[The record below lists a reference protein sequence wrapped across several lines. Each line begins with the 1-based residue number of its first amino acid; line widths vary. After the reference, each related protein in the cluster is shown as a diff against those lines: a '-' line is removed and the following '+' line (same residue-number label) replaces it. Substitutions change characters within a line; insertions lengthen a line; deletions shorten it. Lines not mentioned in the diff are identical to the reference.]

1 MAKESV
7 RIKKKTNSKLK
18 SFIWSFLLFIFLF
31 AIIGGFF
38 FYKHVTDGLPSL
50 EQLENPKQSLASVVY
65 SSDGVELGRFF
76 RESRTE
82 TRIDSIPKHLIQALI
97 ATEDK
102 KFREHWGVDLD
113 RIIKGIVKTI
123 ILGKRQGG
131 STITQ
136 QLAKIIYGFKSKNEN
151 FFETITRKVRE
162 VITAVQIESTY
173 TKNEILEMYLNS
185 AYFGRGAYGISM
197 ASRIFFNKKVQE
209 LTIPESAVL
218 IAILK
223 SSVIYDPERRYN
235 NSLERR
241 NVVMHEMWEDGDITE
256 EQYRKYSEMP
266 IEVFIEESRAKFRSS
281 FAPHFVE
288 YIRQQMEEMSEKY
301 GYDLYEDGLTIYTS
315 LDTRMQKIANQVVKV
330 QVDEI
335 QKQFDKLWD
344 WRKNR
349 ETLDELLEKAIK
361 RTHSYRIAQSPEEK
375 SEIYNSLKRNVAFVD
390 SVQKNAQ
397 TIEVGFVVLDSKTG
411 DIRAMVGGR
420 DIEKGRGLN
429 HVTQIRRQPGSSFKP
444 IIYTVALDNGLYP
457 SYPILNQPFDF
468 NGWTP
473 TNFVEDEI
481 GGFLTLR
488 EGIKNS
494 VNLVAARL
502 IIEGHVPLYKVE
514 LYAKKM
520 GIKYKLN
527 LYPAISLGASEVVPL
542 ELASV
547 YGTIANRGIYNE
559 PLSIQKIMDKNG
571 ILIEAFA
578 PTSHEAISAE
588 TAYMIT
594 SMLQTVINEGSGQR
608 IRSIHNFRRPAAGK
622 TGTNGDYKD
631 AWFMGFTPQLTAGVW
646 VGFDDQRVAFTGA
659 YGQGAK
665 VAAPIWGEFMREVY
679 DSLQFEVEDFYPPSS
694 GDIVSVSFCKSSIFE
709 MGSPRLYSDE
719 CSSGKV
725 TDLINIRDIPKTFN
739 SERDT
744 AIVLFDKYGVVDS
757 NSHEAIEI
765 VN

>member
-31 AIIGGFF
+31 TIIGGFF

-82 TRIDSIPKHLIQALI
+82 TRIDSIPIHLIQALI

-162 VITAVQIESTY
+162 VITAIQIESTY

-218 IAILK
+218 IALLK

-235 NSLERR
+235 NSLQRR
-241 NVVMHEMWEDGDITE
+241 NVVMHEMWEDGDIIE
-256 EQYRKYSEMP
+256 EQYRKFSEMP

-349 ETLDELLEKAIK
+349 KTLDELLDKAIK
-361 RTHSYRIAQSPEEK
+361 RNHTYRIAQSPEDK

-444 IIYTVALDNGLYP
+444 IVYTVALDNGLYP

-468 NGWTP
+468 NGWSP

-502 IIEGHVPLYKVE
+502 IIEGHVPLYKVG

-527 LYPAISLGASEVVPL
+527 LFPAISLGASEVVPL
-542 ELASV
+542 ELTSV

-559 PLSIQKIMDKNG
+559 PLSIQKIMDNNG

-594 SMLQTVINEGSGQR
+594 SMLQTVVNEGSGQR
-608 IRSIHNFRRPAAGK
+608 IRSIHNFHRPAAGK

-679 DSLQFEVEDFYPPSS
+679 DSLQLEVEDFYPPPS
-694 GDIVSVSFCKSSIFE
+694 GDIVSVSFCKSSIYE

-725 TDLINIRDIPKTFN
+725 TDLINIRDLPKTFN